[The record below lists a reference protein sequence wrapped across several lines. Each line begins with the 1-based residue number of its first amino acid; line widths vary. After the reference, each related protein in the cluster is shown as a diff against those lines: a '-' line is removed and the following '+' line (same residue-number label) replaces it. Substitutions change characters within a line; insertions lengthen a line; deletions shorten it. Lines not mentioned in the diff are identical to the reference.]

1 MKISYNAAA
10 MRASNALNASDR
22 KVSKSLERLSSGLK
36 VTTSK
41 DNPSGYAIGKKMDTQ
56 ILGLSVATQNS
67 NNGISIIETADG
79 ALTEVHEMLQRMNEL
94 AVKGATGTLT
104 TSDRMTLN
112 EELKQ
117 LQAEVTRIATDTE
130 FNGQPLLDGTF
141 DLRGYT
147 NNHQV
152 KVDYY
157 SDDVVPKKYVIDEL
171 EIAYKADGTIDKAAS
186 KVGIKYDGDNGFPAG
201 VKFDSVGQDKI
212 ILKGPQDFEMTLQVE
227 PKPIKDADGNIT
239 GYENVSPLKNPKA
252 PVNVAVPEFQ
262 AHYGVQQIPGTGTD
276 ATNPAVYEHVLD
288 VAATSADLKTELLSD
303 PNVPKD
309 ITISVSSDDKT
320 DTFLITNDSG
330 FRMEIS
336 VDRPADLK
344 DDGTT
349 TIPNPP
355 QVDVSVPAQ
364 TIEATS
370 GLIID
375 ITGIGS
381 MDTQTGSNEGQQ
393 LDIRIPT
400 ISLSRLGIEKTELT
414 IQESCS
420 DAINEIREGILYISS
435 VRSRLGAYQNRL
447 EHTVNNL
454 DVTSENMT
462 ASYSRIMDVDMAE
475 EMTSYTTE
483 QVISQAS
490 VSMLAQANERPSQI
504 LQLLQ

>member
-36 VTTSK
+36 VTSSK
-41 DNPSGYAIGKKMDTQ
+41 DNPSGYAIGKKMNTQ
-56 ILGLSVATQNS
+56 ITGISVATQCS

-104 TSDRMTLN
+104 TSDRMTLDQ
-112 EELKQ
+112 EVKQ
-117 LQAEVTRIATDTE
+117 LKAEITRIASDTE

-147 NNHQV
+147 NNNQV

-157 SDDVVPKKYVIDEL
+157 SDEVVPKNYVIDEL
-171 EIAYKADGTIDKAAS
+171 EIVYNEDGTIDKDRS

-212 ILKGPQDFEMTLQVE
+212 TLKGPQDFELTLMVE
-227 PKPIKDADGNIT
+227 PNPIKDADGNVVAYGT
-239 GYENVSPLKNPKA
+239 VSPLEEKQVSVPSFDVAYNFVDTNPPAATDFA
-252 PVNVAVPEFQ
+252 PEIDLTTTMNNLQNAIGGDLP
-262 AHYGVQQIPGTGTD
+262 ADAQISSVIGDDAAGTD
-276 ATNPAVYEHVLD
+276 
-288 VAATSADLKTELLSD
+288 
-303 PNVPKD
+303 
-309 ITISVSSDDKT
+309 TIV
-320 DTFLITNDSG
+320 ITNDQG
-330 FRMEIS
+330 FRLELE
-336 VDRPADLK
+336 VKRPANQ
-344 DDGTT
+344 TT
-349 TIPNPP
+349 AA
-355 QVDVSVPAQ
+355 PATVQ
-364 TIEATS
+364 AGGGQETATT

-375 ITGIGS
+375 VTGIGS
-381 MDTQTGSNEGQQ
+381 MDTQTGANEGQQ

-400 ISLSRLGIEKTELT
+400 ISLSRLGIEKTEMT
-414 IQESCS
+414 TQDSCS
-420 DAINEIREGILYISS
+420 DAINEIREGILYVSS
-435 VRSRLGAYQNRL
+435 ARSRLGAYQNRL

-462 ASYSRIMDVDMAE
+462 SSYSRIMDVDMAE
-475 EMTSYTTE
+475 EMTNYTTE
-483 QVISQAS
+483 QVISQAA
-490 VSMLAQANERPSQI
+490 VSMLAQANERPSQV